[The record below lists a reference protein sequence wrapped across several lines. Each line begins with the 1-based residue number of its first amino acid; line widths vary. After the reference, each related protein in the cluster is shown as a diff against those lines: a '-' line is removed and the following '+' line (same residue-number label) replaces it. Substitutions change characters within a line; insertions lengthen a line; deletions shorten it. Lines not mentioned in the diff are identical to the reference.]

1 MSSPQARQL
10 FYLYSNWLY
19 QAGGCTMSCGRV
31 RLRPCSLQCTVPV
44 HEYAHRPCVAGLQY
58 PVGVGWRSSQH
69 AALCA
74 GHNADLGV
82 YLAAAGVCI
91 SRSSGMMFQA
101 NRLVLWIMPVLQC
114 LLLVFFSVDAV
125 LHVWWNWWLL
135 ILCFF
140 AGLLG
145 GAVYVNSFTLMSRE
159 VEPSLKEFSLSA
171 ACVADSFGIA
181 AADLTAIVIQGCLFK
196 LQGLEGAA
204 FSCGRSKL

>member
-1 MSSPQARQL
+1 
-10 FYLYSNWLY
+10 
-19 QAGGCTMSCGRV
+19 
-31 RLRPCSLQCTVPV
+31 
-44 HEYAHRPCVAGLQY
+44 
-58 PVGVGWRSSQH
+58 
-69 AALCA
+69 
-74 GHNADLGV
+74 
-82 YLAAAGVCI
+82 
-91 SRSSGMMFQA
+91 MMFQA

-125 LHVWWNWWLL
+125 LHVWWNWSLL
-135 ILCFF
+135 ILCFL

-181 AADLTAIVIQGCLFK
+181 AADLTAIFIQGCLFK

-204 FSCGRSKL
+204 FSCGASKL